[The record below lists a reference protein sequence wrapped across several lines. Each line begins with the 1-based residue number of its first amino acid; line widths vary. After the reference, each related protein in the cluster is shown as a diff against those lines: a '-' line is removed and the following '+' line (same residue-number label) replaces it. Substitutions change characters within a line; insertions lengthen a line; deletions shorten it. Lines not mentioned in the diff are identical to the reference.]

1 MALLCSALAWQREE
15 GQRLALEFQASL
27 AHRQVERAQRQAPTD
42 GQSVKAEFQRWDGAF
57 VSSRPVSPPR
67 CRPSRRHGGGRG

>member
-27 AHRQVERAQRQAPTD
+27 AHRQVERAQRQVPAD
-42 GQSVKAEFQRWDGAF
+42 GQFSKAFFFSIFAR
-57 VSSRPVSPPR
+57 
-67 CRPSRRHGGGRG
+67 RRHASVFLMVSFVF